1 MEGPLG
7 ENLAWPWF
15 QGERKLLYH
24 PQAASPSQGPL
35 LPCGKRLCG
44 STWAV
49 EGIGQPIIV
58 VPLEEGEAD
67 VSRAGGWGLPELQR

>member
-1 MEGPLG
+1 MAMVSRRKETPL
-7 ENLAWPWF
+7 P
-15 QGERKLLYH
+15 

-35 LPCGKRLCG
+35 LSCGKRLCG